1 MTMWMRGDMSD
12 RRVTGSLSPG
22 MGGRNLALALAVAV
36 VALSVFSVSHIHGVS
51 DPHTSHHLLDFLFFA
66 QAHAG
71 FLITIAWWI
80 LFVLSASGRVWRPAH
95 PVWPSLAGSSAL
107 SRAPPSLH

>member
-51 DPHTSHHLLDFLFFA
+51 DPHTSHHPLDFLFFA
-66 QAHAG
+66 QAHTG
-71 FLITIAWWI
+71 FLITAALWI
-80 LFVLSASGRVWRPAH
+80 LFVLTAAGRVWHSPHPARL
-95 PVWPSLAGSSAL
+95 SFAGSSAL